1 LYPLFELEDFL
12 KSQAQP
18 SEGLFLKDRIAGRA
32 AASLMIRMGIR
43 KCHIGLVSQKAL
55 DLYAQYH
62 VEYSYDRKVE
72 KIDCRTEDWIQND
85 WTLDQTWL
93 FLKKRAG
100 RIEGRSLKLES
111 VSTGYNERVVVQ
123 DLNLEVAAGE
133 QLVLRGD
140 NGSGKTTLL
149 RCMLGL
155 QPLRSGRIWLGD
167 TLLGSSE
174 WKRNRHITGFLPQ
187 QNSAAGFPVS
197 AGEVAAMGLAALGLK
212 REEALY
218 RWEIALRQTGAF
230 HLKDRL
236 WDQLSGGEKQRLSLA
251 RCLCQ
256 NAKILLIDE
265 PTSYL
270 DREGKAS
277 LLEALQNLVLDLTP
291 TIVLVSHDDK
301 WLQDLGWPTRELR
314 EGQLC

>member
-1 LYPLFELEDFL
+1 M
-12 KSQAQP
+12 
-18 SEGLFLKDRIAGRA
+18 KDRIAGRA
-32 AASLMIRMGIR
+32 AASLMIRLGIR

-55 DLYAQYH
+55 DLYERYQ
-62 VEYSYDRKVE
+62 VEYTYDRKVE
-72 KIDCRTEDWIQND
+72 KIDCRTEDWIEET
-85 WTLDQTWL
+85 WSLDHTWL

-100 RIEGRSLKLES
+100 RIQGHSLKLES
-111 VSTGYNERVVVQ
+111 LSTAYDERVIVD
-123 DLNLEVAAGE
+123 DLNLEVPAGE

-149 RCMLGL
+149 RCILGL

-167 TLLGSSE
+167 TLLGSAE

-212 REEALY
+212 KEEALY

-236 WDQLSGGEKQRLSLA
+236 WDELSGGEKQRLSLA

-291 TIVLVSHDDK
+291 TVVLVSHDDK
-301 WLQDLGWPTRELR
+301 WLQELNWPTRELR
-314 EGQLC
+314 DGRLC